1 MMQFLAD
8 FTVLNYVKLFVCL
21 NEDLDIIEIDV
32 QMQNMKKKGGY
43 QKLNIKKKT

>member
-32 QMQNMKKKGGY
+32 QMQNMKKRGD
-43 QKLNIKKKT
+43 IKN